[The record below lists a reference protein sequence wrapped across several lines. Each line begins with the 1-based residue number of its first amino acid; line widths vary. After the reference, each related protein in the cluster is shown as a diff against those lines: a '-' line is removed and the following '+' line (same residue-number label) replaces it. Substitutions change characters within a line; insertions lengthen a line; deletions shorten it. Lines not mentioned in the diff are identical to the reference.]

1 MIDINEIKEVSTLKD
16 IVRSVVSLSI
26 PDHYFMSGEAV
37 EMKPASGAP
46 GAHTMVV
53 NPDKT
58 YQSILG
64 LGGIWTDT
72 DVYALLRMSPEKQE
86 EALTAI
92 FDKEKGMGW
101 SLMRVPFGSTDWEV
115 TPDFYTYD
123 DMPRGEKDWNLEH
136 FSIQRD
142 IDRGLFDVLRR
153 CKEINPEVT
162 FFASVWGMPAWMKEN
177 DSIMYGRFDPA
188 CTDVYAR
195 YLAKTVQ
202 AYKEQGIDLYA
213 VTPQNE
219 SLTGNDRAT
228 PATRMTWWVQRDL
241 VLAMRREFDALGL
254 TDTGIWIY
262 DHNFDMSDYFVKPML
277 EDEALRKAIDGVA
290 FHDYGGDPYVMGE
303 LFEKYPDVNF
313 YMTERTITTV
323 RDMDTLVR
331 ELRNGAR
338 SYAQWTT
345 MSDEYGGPHSY
356 MGTPFVYGG
365 FKQPSP
371 MERRNH
377 LYNLRN
383 DPHALFRAPS
393 FGIYGTF
400 SKFLQP
406 GMVRVESTYGAKDW
420 LTGVAFK
427 DPKDGHIA
435 MIVVNQTESAQPL
448 TIRCGSG
455 SADFEQ
461 PAKSIT
467 AYVFTPDEICAAEP
481 CPVVELPVV
490 KAPAWDIAME
500 DIHLNGPA
508 KAEADLL
515 LSAIVR
521 NVGDIPTPENATI
534 RVEFNVDGDNLVACS
549 NVCLPVLQPGE
560 CFEAVSNRPFGMPY
574 VYRVA
579 WHAEQGR
586 HQIFARAVVG
596 NADAEKWL
604 HNNIWAKEFYFE

>member
-1 MIDINEIKEVSTLKD
+1 MLKD
-16 IVRSVVSLSI
+16 FIQSVVSLSI
-26 PDHYFMSGEAV
+26 PEHYFMEGAAV
-37 EMKPASGAP
+37 KMKPVSGAP
-46 GAHTMVV
+46 GEHTMVV
-53 NPDKT
+53 DPDKT
-58 YQSILG
+58 YQSLLG

-72 DVYALLRMSPEKQE
+72 DLHALLRMSPEKQE

-101 SLMRVPFGSTDWEV
+101 SFIRVPFGSTDWEV

-142 IDRGLFDVLRR
+142 IDRGLIDVLHR
-153 CKEINPEVT
+153 CKAINPEVT
-162 FFASVWGMPAWMKEN
+162 FFGSVWGMPAWMKEN

-241 VLAMRREFDALGL
+241 AIAMRREFDALGL
-254 TDTGIWIY
+254 TDTRVWIY
-262 DHNFDMSDYFVKPML
+262 DHNYDMSDFFVKPML
-277 EDEALRKAIDGVA
+277 EDEELRKAIDGVA
-290 FHDYGGDPYVMGE
+290 FHDYGGDPCVME
-303 LFEKYPDVNF
+303 ALYNQYPDINF
-313 YMTERTITTV
+313 YLTERTITTV
-323 RDMDTLVR
+323 GDMDNLVR
-331 ELRNGAR
+331 ELRSGAK

-345 MSDEYGGPHSY
+345 MSDEYGGPHVFK
-356 MGTPFVYGG
+356 GNPFVYGG
-365 FKQPSP
+365 SNQPAP
-371 MERRNH
+371 MERRNF

-383 DPHALFRAPS
+383 DPEALFRAPS
-393 FGIYGTF
+393 YGVYGSFT
-400 SKFLQP
+400 KYLRP
-406 GMVRVESTYGAKDW
+406 GMVRADSTYGAKDW

-427 DPKDGHIA
+427 DPTDGHIA
-435 MIVVNQTESAQPL
+435 MVVVNQTDIAQPL
-448 TIRCGSG
+448 TIRCGGG

-461 PAKSIT
+461 PAKSVA
-467 AYVFTPDEICAAEP
+467 AYVFTPDAVCAAEV

-490 KAPAWDIAME
+490 KVPAWDIAVE
-500 DIHLNGPA
+500 EIRLNGPE
-508 KAEADLL
+508 KAGEDLL
-515 LSAIVR
+515 LSAVVR
-521 NVGDIPTPENATI
+521 NVGDLPTPERASI
-534 RVEFNVDGDNLVACS
+534 HVEFSVDGDCQVACA
-549 NVCLPVLQPGE
+549 NVSLPVLQPGA

-574 VYRVA
+574 FYRVA
-579 WHAEQGR
+579 WRAEQGR

-596 NADAEKWL
+596 NAEAEDWIQ
-604 HNNIWAKEFYFE
+604 NNVLAKEYYFE